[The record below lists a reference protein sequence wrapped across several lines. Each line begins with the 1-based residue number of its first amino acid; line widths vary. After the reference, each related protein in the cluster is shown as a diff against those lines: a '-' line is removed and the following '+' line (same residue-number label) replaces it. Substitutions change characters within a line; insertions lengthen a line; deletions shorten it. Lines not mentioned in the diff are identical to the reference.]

1 MMTDLPVGSTIGG
14 VKIVTEGSL
23 GQLVASTATY
33 STRLIYPTDNRN
45 KWTKLAD
52 IKIGRDNG
60 YASGEIAFM
69 GGYNQTIT
77 KTQRGKIRFRIKVIK
92 PGQSDYMIEL
102 YLSDYKLIRPSDVA
116 IVVTS
121 NTSGTPY
128 GLFEAGLY
136 LRTRDY
142 HDRIYFSG
150 QQIAQFESQVTL
162 LNDQPWEDNLP
173 AGDVR
178 YAAEDIVESFLSANT
193 YGTPNRWARIGIAR
207 LFSDAKAIHAR
218 FGFATGFGS
227 GSDSAVGEVE
237 IRLRSRTTSP
247 TIIGEIIVHN
257 YNLPIISGNLS
268 IIQPSQFVGVITSED
283 TTAGGGTVELF
294 VQIPYSSERIEIF
307 PIYNSSTETDHRG
320 IIEWRDQLNESLVND
335 LPTGTQIVGRAAD
348 AYQHRIFANGIK
360 LNPLSVQPNT
370 PLRSTG
376 LLAVAN
382 GKSSGGWNP
391 LSISGNDSYLVTHNG
406 SDYQMV
412 FFGRAFTRTI
422 NADGESTSYQTT
434 HGIGKTPFNV
444 QVTPR
449 NIAARQ
455 AGSFSVSYDS
465 SAVTLTFD
473 NPPTGSLQYDILVIS
488 LGGEV

>member
-1 MMTDLPVGSTIGG
+1 MTDLPVGSTMGG

-23 GQLVASTATY
+23 GQLIASTKLY
-33 STRLIYPTDNRN
+33 STKVIYPTDNRN

-60 YASGEIAFM
+60 YASGEITFM

-102 YLSDYKLIRPSDVA
+102 YLSDYKFIRPSDVA

-178 YAAEDIVESFLSANT
+178 YAADDISDSYISPNT

-207 LFSDAKAIHAR
+207 LFSDTKAIHAR

-227 GSDSAVGEVE
+227 NADSAVGEVE

-257 YNLPIISGNLS
+257 YNQPIISGNLS

-283 TTAGGGTVELF
+283 TTTGGGTVELF

-307 PIYNSSTETDHRG
+307 PLYNSSTETDHRG

-335 LPTGTQIVGRAAD
+335 LPAGTQIVGRAAD

-370 PLRSTG
+370 PLRNVG
-376 LLAVAN
+376 LFAV
-382 GKSSGGWNP
+382 SSAQWNP
-391 LSISGNDSYLVTHNG
+391 LGLSGGPSYLVTHDG
-406 SDYQMV
+406 DKYQMV
-412 FFGRAFTRTI
+412 FMGRPYIRSATANGSQTDFDFTHDLGKAPYMVFATQVEGSAKPYTVSFDDTKITVKFAEAPAAGTI
-422 NADGESTSYQTT
+422 RFHFLAITVG
-434 HGIGKTPFNV
+434 
-444 QVTPR
+444 
-449 NIAARQ
+449 A
-455 AGSFSVSYDS
+455 
-465 SAVTLTFD
+465 
-473 NPPTGSLQYDILVIS
+473 
-488 LGGEV
+488 